1 MVQPTLR
8 QLEYFVAAVDGGS
21 VTEAARRCA
30 ASQAAVSTA
39 LSDLERSLGLRV
51 LSRRAAKGV
60 QLTPSG
66 ARVLPIARRILDDVE
81 ELVAAANAEHGEVAG
96 PLRVACT
103 LALSARVLPTL
114 AAEFARQHP
123 RVELDFADGLALEMQ
138 ELTLSGGAD
147 ACILY
152 ARQLRPGF
160 RTVHIHTAVPHAVL
174 PGEHPL
180 ADRATVS
187 LAELADERLVIV
199 QRAGSQGVIESLVS
213 EAGFSPRSVWSF
225 SNPET
230 VRAMISHGFGYS
242 IFSGKQA
249 QFGSPDGR
257 SVRFVPL
264 SDAVTPNEIVLAVPS
279 ERPVTARLDALERV
293 LLAPEMAQVYG

>member
-60 QLTPSG
+60 LLTPSG
-66 ARVLPIARRILDDVE
+66 ERVLPIARRILDDVE
-81 ELVAAANAEHGEVAG
+81 ELVAAANAEQGEVAG

-103 LALSARVLPTL
+103 LALSSRVLPVL
-114 AAEFARQHP
+114 AQRFAREHP
-123 RVELDFADGLALEMQ
+123 RVELGLVDGLALEVQ
-138 ELTLSGGAD
+138 ELALSGGAD

-160 RTVHIHTAVPHAVL
+160 RTVRIRTAMPYAVL
-174 PGEHPL
+174 PDAHPL
-180 ADRATVS
+180 ADRAAVS
-187 LAELADERLVIV
+187 LAELADERLIIV
-199 QRAGSQGVIESLVS
+199 QRAGSQGVIEALIA
-213 EAGFSPRSVWSF
+213 EAGVAPRATWSF
-225 SNPET
+225 ANPET
-230 VRAMISHGFGYS
+230 VRAMVAHGLGYS
-242 IFSGKQA
+242 IFSGRGTHA
-249 QFGSPDGR
+249 ESFGGHA
-257 SVRFVPL
+257 VRFVPL

-279 ERPVTARLDALERV
+279 DRPRTARLDALERA
-293 LLAPEMAQVYG
+293 LLDPELSAAYE

>member
-30 ASQAAVSTA
+30 ASQAAVSSA

-66 ARVLPIARRILDDVE
+66 EQILPIARRILDDVE
-81 ELVAAANAEHGEVAG
+81 ELVAAADAEQGEVAG

-103 LALSARVLPTL
+103 LALSARMLPML
-114 AAEFARQHP
+114 AQRFAQQHP
-123 RVELDFADGLALEMQ
+123 RVDLELVDGLALELQ

-147 ACILY
+147 ACMLY

-160 RTVHIHTAVPHAVL
+160 RTVRIRTALPYAVL
-174 PGEHPL
+174 PDAHPL
-180 ADRATVS
+180 ADRDSVE
-187 LAELADERLVIV
+187 LAELADERLIIV
-199 QRAGSQGVIESLVS
+199 QRAGSQGVVEALMQ
-213 EAGFSPRSVWSF
+213 EAGIAPHSTWSF
-225 SNPET
+225 ANPET
-230 VRAMISHGFGYS
+230 VRAMVAHGLGYS
-242 IFSGKQA
+242 IFSGR
-249 QFGSPDGR
+249 GSHSESFDGHG
-257 SVRFVPL
+257 VRFVRL
-264 SDAVTPNEIVLAVPS
+264 SDRVTPNEVVLAVPS
-279 ERPVTARLDALERV
+279 DRPLTARLDALERV
-293 LLAPEMAQVYG
+293 LLASATEPIDG